1 VAVTTRLIFVLLF
14 VIGLGAEN
22 WWLWNKAKNSCI
34 QNVIS
39 GAATFQKEQEA
50 VAKAD
55 IAQAEADTKT
65 ITGLKE
71 EIRALRD
78 KRNRREVQAATNKE
92 SAPSPSCLDPGAL
105 ERVRE
110 AARKTRPG

>member
-1 VAVTTRLIFVLLF
+1 VTTRLIFALLF

-71 EIRALRD
+71 EIRALRE
-78 KRNRREVQAATNKE
+78 KRNSRVQAATDKE